1 MTKHHYFREDYFAG
15 ELSERAVE
23 DVFRNPL
30 SEAEKQK
37 AIKLMKE
44 GRHSEIFNQEVQE
57 QNEEYNS
64 ENIIPENFY

>member
-15 ELSERAVE
+15 ELSERPVE

-37 AIKLMKE
+37 AIKLILYY
-44 GRHSEIFNQEVQE
+44 RLRVLIFCKFAIRARRNYE
-57 QNEEYNS
+57 
-64 ENIIPENFY
+64 

>member
-1 MTKHHYFREDYFAG
+1 
-15 ELSERAVE
+15 
-23 DVFRNPL
+23 
-30 SEAEKQK
+30 
-37 AIKLMKE
+37 MKE